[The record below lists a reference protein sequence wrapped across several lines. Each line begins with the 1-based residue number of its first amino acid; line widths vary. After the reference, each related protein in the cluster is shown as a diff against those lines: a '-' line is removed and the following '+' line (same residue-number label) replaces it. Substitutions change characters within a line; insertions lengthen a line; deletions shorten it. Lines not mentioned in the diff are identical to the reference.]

1 MAHPF
6 QQRKLLV
13 TVCKAEIGWD
23 QPESS
28 ALQSGYVTLVAG
40 PFRASTR
47 TVPAT
52 RKTRP
57 GILLSGPASGPSGPS
72 GPGPGQVLSWAPSLG
87 PELFVLTE
95 DCLLVADLVVGAELW
110 GQKSG
115 GRWNNSETLYGQAEI
130 CLDAEGQALLLSG
143 RCLEVRLPLM
153 QPQGQGGGGKG
164 KGGAAS
170 AGAGG
175 GAAAGSTSRPTA
187 AATAAATSPPTPVLG
202 VLALSMLLQPADA
215 EAAVAR
221 QLPPELVPRLLIDTT
236 RLLPGAV
243 VRGASGVAYVEPC
256 VMFLRV
262 RMISATGLG
271 RGGKEGVPS
280 RSSIPGHHPHPH
292 HPHTPHHHNHH
303 SSHGGGEGG
312 SRGPFPALSGQLQEL
327 GAKFQAHVNRTMGHV
342 GTFLNR
348 LKERGGKNRGLVA
361 AAATVAAVG
370 QRTQS
375 ITVAAPPP
383 ATAGGTTRRKSMED
397 VQSHEIRT
405 SNNGSGSGGGGWEAG
420 VDHAAAEAVM
430 SLLESNGFAVVDN
443 RRLSNYFWCK
453 VSYEGQYHT
462 SRLVPVVGGAVRWDE
477 TFVMA
482 ALRPARTAPLEIELY
497 GSNDSRS
504 RGKVVC
510 QLSIPLC
517 DLIDQVLRN
526 HHHRVSEQENQRKD
540 QLHREEQEQLLQELN
555 YRQRRHPRS
564 RFGIMPAVRA
574 VRSAFSSVAM
584 AAAAAVGAGGGGAA
598 RLPPYHPETW
608 PRGRAML
615 TARIGGP
622 GGHASATHGSPI
634 GPDGGVRECT
644 FHFEVELVDADTR
657 AAANDT
663 QILPW
668 STAQQQQSH
677 SHLGQ
682 HHLQSLQGG
691 GLPAAAAVAATAC
704 ESDFAPDSASLYG
717 AGGGTAT
724 RRGSTS
730 SMVIAA
736 AVTTSAT
743 AGAIL
748 SPPWSPLSRNGG
760 DVLNPGGTALSGV
773 VSLGS
778 VVAACFIHEA
788 SAPATRQPPTEAA
801 EALPPPPLPGEE
813 DIWLPP
819 QGLPHI
825 RSHVADGNAV
835 ADAAVQRP
843 SSPAST
849 AAYELDDSPIA
860 PNPSVSTMAPET
872 GVPCTPT
879 IGVDSVRQPS
889 AAATAAAA
897 AAGPPPAGLCPA
909 SALAASASA
918 TLSLVCHDLELERPP
933 EAAMGG
939 SGVAVGGQAA
949 QHAAAVAAIT
959 QGDYFVAIRCGP
971 VWVTTNSLRVVG
983 TGMSGGSAAAAAVSG
998 GARLT
1003 PHLGLVAPLL
1013 KPSTLVSL
1021 ALFRRTDVVAGKKV
1035 LNVRAMIGMM
1045 ASEQLIG
1052 KLRLRTSSLVPG
1064 KPVTISLPLKAERSG
1079 PRPCATAAW
1088 CRMTLLMT
1096 LGPMGLPRLVAAY
1109 AAPPTYPPIAMLQAG
1124 AVPGQGLSDTLP
1136 LTDPTKRVESEA
1148 LKRRERRL
1156 VIKWVSESSPGLSAN
1171 ASRKLVEDGRTEFNL
1186 GRTTQNWRRIGRA
1199 LSSADPLKLFWAR
1212 VQSWSSPP
1220 LTLAVAAAEVAL
1232 LLWPSRTLALLLL
1245 ALMARMLVQRAT
1257 LLRPSDEG
1265 DEVPMDKNGDSAAAA
1280 AAAAAATEVASD
1292 AAGGDGDANGRRMR
1306 GGSGAAAAMV
1316 HFGEPPVMVEDIGN
1330 EPEGGGGGGGGDTA
1344 SDQPNPTG
1352 NLAAGASSVP
1362 PTPTAAGSS
1371 AASSGLTAAAAAAA
1385 SSNPISIPP
1394 SPTLQSS
1401 TPLNVTATATIAASR
1416 IFGTSPPAAA
1426 MTGGG
1431 GEWAAPQQRGGAGNA
1446 GGGGGS
1452 SFGGAEVPKDP
1463 LGALRQQYDHMVYFG
1478 LRVQNVLDD
1487 IAGGI
1492 ERLQALFSWRDPV
1505 ASGCF
1510 VLSLALTAV
1519 MLWTVGMRFVLGAV
1533 LLYDLRPPRWRDPWL
1548 PPPANVFA
1556 HLPTRADLM
1565 M

>member
-72 GPGPGQVLSWAPSLG
+72 GPGHGQVLSWAPSLG

-115 GRWNNSETLYGQAEI
+115 GRWNNSETLYGQSEI

-175 GAAAGSTSRPTA
+175 GAAAGSTGRPTA
-187 AATAAATSPPTPVLG
+187 AATAGATSPPPPVLG

-221 QLPPELVPRLLIDTT
+221 HLPPELVPRLLIDTT

-256 VMFLRV
+256 VMFLRI
-262 RMISATGLG
+262 RLISATGLG
-271 RGGKEGVPS
+271 RGGKEGAPRRCS
-280 RSSIPGHHPHPH
+280 TPGQFQPH
-292 HPHTPHHHNHH
+292 HHHHQTPHHHNHH
-303 SSHGGGEGG
+303 CPHGGGEGS
-312 SRGPFPALSGQLQEL
+312 SRGPFPALPGQLQEL
-327 GAKFQAHVNRTMGHV
+327 GAKFQAHVDRTMGHV
-342 GTFLNR
+342 GAFLSR

-361 AAATVAAVG
+361 AAATTAAVG
-370 QRTQS
+370 QRMQS
-375 ITVAAPPP
+375 VTVAAPPP
-383 ATAGGTTRRKSMED
+383 MKAGGTTRRKSMEE

-405 SNNGSGSGGGGWEAG
+405 SNNGSGGGGGYEAG

-462 SRLVPVVGGAVRWDE
+462 SRLVPVAGGAVRWDE

-526 HHHRVSEQENQRKD
+526 HHHRVSEQENQRRE
-540 QLHREEQEQLLQELN
+540 QLHREEQQQLLQELN

-564 RFGIMPAVRA
+564 RFRILPGVRT
-574 VRSAFSSVAM
+574 VRSAFSSVAK
-584 AAAAAVGAGGGGAA
+584 AAAAAVGAVGGGAA
-598 RLPPYHPETW
+598 GLPPYHPETW

-668 STAQQQQSH
+668 SMTQQQQ
-677 SHLGQ
+677 
-682 HHLQSLQGG
+682 LQKLQGG
-691 GLPAAAAVAATAC
+691 GLPAAAAAAATAGD
-704 ESDFAPDSASLYG
+704 SDFALDSATLY
-717 AGGGTAT
+717 AVGGGGGGGMAT
-724 RRGSTS
+724 RQGSTGS
-730 SMVIAA
+730 VVIAA
-736 AVTTSAT
+736 AAAVSSAT

-748 SPPWSPLSRNGG
+748 SPPWSPLSRTGG
-760 DVLNPGGTALSGV
+760 DVLTPGGTAPSGV
-773 VSLGS
+773 LGLGS

-788 SAPATRQPPTEAA
+788 SAPAARQPPTEAA
-801 EALPPPPLPGEE
+801 EATEAPPPPLLGEE

-825 RSHVADGNAV
+825 RSHVADGTAV

-860 PNPSVSTMAPET
+860 ANHSVSVTAPET
-872 GVPCTPT
+872 GIPCTPT
-879 IGVDSVRQPS
+879 VRVDSVLQPS
-889 AAATAAAA
+889 AAATIAAAAA

-909 SALAASASA
+909 AALAASACA

-933 EAAMGG
+933 EATVGG

-983 TGMSGGSAAAAAVSG
+983 TGISGGSAAAAAAASG

-1052 KLRLRTSSLVPG
+1052 KLRLRASSLVPG
-1064 KPVTISLPLKAERSG
+1064 KPVTVSLPLKAERSG

-1088 CRMTLLMT
+1088 CRMTLLMS
-1096 LGPMGLPRLVAAY
+1096 LGPMGLSQLVVAY
-1109 AAPPTYPPIAMLQAG
+1109 TAPPTYPPIAMLQAG

-1156 VIKWVSESSPGLSAN
+1156 VIKWVSESSPGLSPN
-1171 ASRKLVEDGRTEFNL
+1171 ASRKLVEDGRTEFNP

-1199 LSSADPLKLFWAR
+1199 LSSTEPLKLFWAR

-1245 ALMARMLVQRAT
+1245 ALMARMLVQRAS

-1265 DEVPMDKNGDSAAAA
+1265 DDVLMDKHGDSTAAAA
-1280 AAAAAATEVASD
+1280 AAAVATEVTAD
-1292 AAGGDGDANGRRMR
+1292 AAAVDGDAGGRRMR
-1306 GGSGAAAAMV
+1306 AGSGAAAAMV

-1330 EPEGGGGGGGGDTA
+1330 EPEGGGGGGGGGGDTA
-1344 SDQPNPTG
+1344 SDQPSPTG
-1352 NLAAGASSVP
+1352 NLATGASSMP
-1362 PTPTAAGSS
+1362 PTPTAAGLS
-1371 AASSGLTAAAAAAA
+1371 AASSSLTAAAA
-1385 SSNPISIPP
+1385 SNPISIPP

-1401 TPLNVTATATIAASR
+1401 TPLSVSATAATAASW
-1416 IFGTSPPAAA
+1416 IFGTSPPTAA
-1426 MTGGG
+1426 MTGGGGSG

-1446 GGGGGS
+1446 GGSGGS

-1478 LRVQNVLDD
+1478 LRIQNVLDD

-1492 ERLQALFSWRDPV
+1492 ERLQALFTWRDPV

-1533 LLYDLRPPRWRDPWL
+1533 LL
-1548 PPPANVFA
+1548 
-1556 HLPTRADLM
+1556 
-1565 M
+1565 